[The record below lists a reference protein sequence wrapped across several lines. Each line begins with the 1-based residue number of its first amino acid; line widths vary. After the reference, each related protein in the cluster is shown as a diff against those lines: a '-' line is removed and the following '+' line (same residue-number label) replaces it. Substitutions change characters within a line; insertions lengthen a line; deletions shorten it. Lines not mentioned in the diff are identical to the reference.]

1 LLASRL
7 PWQRLH
13 VHQPFLFQTEIYK
26 RIEQLLKEKAGA
38 IEKQNQAFEDR
49 KAEALSDV
57 HVVDSEALEMAIG
70 EVVGLLEAKQKEKD
84 LAAEK
89 KQQAA
94 TAIETAVAL
103 GKTFDSRDT
112 KQKEL
117 QSFKLKEDEISADKS
132 RVTRAAKAASIAPK
146 CKFIFLFLIILIK

>member
-1 LLASRL
+1 
-7 PWQRLH
+7 
-13 VHQPFLFQTEIYK
+13 
-26 RIEQLLKEKAGA
+26 
-38 IEKQNQAFEDR
+38 
-49 KAEALSDV
+49 
-57 HVVDSEALEMAIG
+57 VDSEALEMAIG

-117 QSFKLKEDEISADKS
+117 CRFMICISS
-132 RVTRAAKAASIAPK
+132 
-146 CKFIFLFLIILIK
+146 

>member
-1 LLASRL
+1 LLLAKSDDRQAIL
-7 PWQRLH
+7 ST
-13 VHQPFLFQTEIYK
+13 LFQTEIYK

-94 TAIETAVAL
+94 IA
-103 GKTFDSRDT
+103 SRLPW
-112 KQKEL
+112 QRL
-117 QSFKLKEDEISADKS
+117 HVHQ
-132 RVTRAAKAASIAPK
+132 P
-146 CKFIFLFLIILIK
+146 FL